1 MRSGAIR
8 RKRALSALI
17 TGVHIA
23 EELAE
28 PCSNSTGVPKP
39 AASTALRRIG
49 RAVLIQ
55 IQNRGS
61 YSAATRVASSTFSTL
76 AAQYL
81 NSGIFPN
88 GSSAGLVSRFAAAST

>member
-1 MRSGAIR
+1 MRSGAIS

-23 EELAE
+23 DELAE
-28 PCSNSTGVPKP
+28 PCRRSTGVPKP

-49 RAVLIQ
+49 GAVLMQ
-55 IQNRGS
+55 SRAEGD

-88 GSSAGLVSRFAAAST
+88 GSSAGLVSRLA